1 MPSSTDLTLQPIAVL
16 IRRLAIPASVG
27 FLFNTLFN
35 VVDTYFGGLIST
47 EVLAA
52 LSLSLPVFFIIVAMG
67 TGLSTGTTA
76 LIANALGSEDRDR
89 ARLYAV
95 QGITFGI
102 LAAIVT
108 TFIGCH
114 LSPFLFRT
122 LGATGAYLAT
132 AMLYIDTIFAG
143 TIFFIIAYMLNAIL
157 TATGDTKSFRNFLVT
172 GFFLNIGLDPLFIFG
187 GFGIPP
193 MGIAGIALATVL
205 IQMMGSIYLGFKVH
219 RSGLLKG
226 KTLKDIFPKR
236 RPFRDIAYQG
246 FPASFNMITIGIGF
260 FVITWFISAFGKD
273 AVAAYGIGI
282 RIEQI
287 VLVPTI
293 GLNIAT
299 LTLVAQNN
307 GAGLFHR
314 ITETL
319 HKALLYGGIIS
330 AAGTVV
336 VLAGAPFLMAIFTD
350 DQGVIA
356 IGTTYIRI
364 DALVFYAYII
374 LFVHVAALQGIKKPM
389 YAVWIGLI
397 RQLAAPVVI
406 FYLFVT
412 VFGWGLLGIW
422 WGFFLITWSA
432 ALFTIFYSRHLL
444 TRNRLS
450 AGLKFP

>member
-1 MPSSTDLTLQPIAVL
+1 MPGSNDLTVQPIAAL
-16 IRRLAIPASVG
+16 IRRLALPASVG

-52 LSLSLPVFFIIVAMG
+52 LSLSLPLFFIIVAIG

-76 LIANALGSEDRDR
+76 LIANALGAADGDT
-89 ARLYAV
+89 ARLYAI
-95 QGITFGI
+95 QGITFGV

-108 TFIGCH
+108 TLAGCY
-114 LSPFLFRT
+114 LSPFLFSV
-122 LGATGAYLAT
+122 LGARGAYLTT
-132 AMLYIDTIFAG
+132 AILYMDTIFAG
-143 TIFFIIAYMLNAIL
+143 AVFFILAYMLNAIL
-157 TATGDTKSFRNFLVT
+157 TATGDTRSFRNFLIA
-172 GFFLNIGLDPLFIFG
+172 GFFLNMALDPLFIFG

-193 MGIAGIALATVL
+193 MGIAGIALATVF
-205 IQMMGSIYLGFKVH
+205 IQMAGSAYLGFRVYG
-219 RSGLLKG
+219 SGLLKG
-226 KTLKDIFPKR
+226 KTLKDVFPKG

-260 FVITWFISAFGKD
+260 FVITWFISRFGKD

-319 HKALLYGGIIS
+319 HRSLCYGGIIS
-330 AAGTVV
+330 AAGTVIL
-336 VLAGAPFLMAIFTD
+336 LAGAPLLMTLFTN
-350 DQGVIA
+350 DQRVIA
-356 IGTTYIRI
+356 IGTTYLRI
-364 DALVFYAYII
+364 DALVLYAYII
-374 LFVHVAALQGIKKPM
+374 LFVYTAALQGIKKPM
-389 YAVWIGLI
+389 YAVWIGLV
-397 RQLAAPVVI
+397 RQLVAPMLV
-406 FYLFVT
+406 FHLFVT
-412 VFGWGLLGIW
+412 IFDWHLLGIW

-432 ALFTIFYSRHLL
+432 ALFTTVYGRRLL
-444 TRNRLS
+444 IRNRLS
-450 AGLKFP
+450 AGSTLH